1 MSSCLL
7 SRGTRLAVFC
17 LVLAGCAGGGVRVIS
32 DALRGQVP
40 VEAFQLTG
48 RVSVKSE
55 SQNLSGTLD
64 WRRAGAVE
72 RLLVSGPLGQ
82 GAAEIQRQA
91 GTLVLRTADGAEV
104 REESDAQMLQRVL
117 GVALP
122 LDGLV
127 WWLSALPRPG
137 VDFQAIA
144 GEDGRVARLE
154 QDGWQIEYSRYREV
168 AGRWLPGRVFASQGS
183 LEFRLVVDVWEPL

>member
-1 MSSCLL
+1 MRSLTLL
-7 SRGTRLAVFC
+7 RGVRLLACC
-17 LVLAGCAGGGVRVIS
+17 LVLAGCAGSGVRIAQ

-48 RVSVKSE
+48 RVSVKRE
-55 SQNLSGTLD
+55 AQNLSGTLD

-82 GAAEIQRQA
+82 GAAEIQREA
-91 GTLVLRTADGAEV
+91 GTLVLRTADGVEV
-104 REESDAQMLQRVL
+104 REANDAQMLERLL

-137 VDFQAIA
+137 GDFQAIA
-144 GEDGRVARLE
+144 GEDGRIARLD

-168 AGRWLPGRVFASQGS
+168 AGRWLPGRVFASRGD